1 MEREGAAYGCFDTQP
16 PKLVDSIAA
25 DANAM
30 RGPSAAGVLDLE
42 AMAEALRCKLAGGI
56 PG

>member
-25 DANAM
+25 DASAM